1 MPAPGQEQPP
11 TAFKYGAPK
20 HHHRRHPAKD
30 GIASR
35 RDPAPSVEFA
45 FYAAFRAVYG
55 VGILI
60 VTYIVASETQS
71 LSASVGVLIAS
82 MIISRVIFR
91 SLSSRRGAEEG

>member
-1 MPAPGQEQPP
+1 MASHRAGIL
-11 TAFKYGAPK
+11 
-20 HHHRRHPAKD
+20 HHPWVR
-30 GIASR
+30 S
-35 RDPAPSVEFA
+35 FA

-91 SLSSRRGAEEG
+91 SLSSRRSAEEG

>member
-1 MPAPGQEQPP
+1 MASHRG
-11 TAFKYGAPK
+11 GIL
-20 HHHRRHPAKD
+20 HHPWVR
-30 GIASR
+30 S
-35 RDPAPSVEFA
+35 FA

>member
-1 MPAPGQEQPP
+1 MASHRVGIL
-11 TAFKYGAPK
+11 
-20 HHHRRHPAKD
+20 HHPWVR
-30 GIASR
+30 S
-35 RDPAPSVEFA
+35 FA

>member
-1 MPAPGQEQPP
+1 MASHRAGIL
-11 TAFKYGAPK
+11 
-20 HHHRRHPAKD
+20 HHPWVR
-30 GIASR
+30 S
-35 RDPAPSVEFA
+35 FA

-82 MIISRVIFR
+82 MIISCDLPKPILPSWCRGGVNP
-91 SLSSRRGAEEG
+91 LSTNVS

>member
-1 MPAPGQEQPP
+1 MASHRG
-11 TAFKYGAPK
+11 GIL
-20 HHHRRHPAKD
+20 HHPWVR
-30 GIASR
+30 S
-35 RDPAPSVEFA
+35 FA

-91 SLSSRRGAEEG
+91 SLSSRRGAEEE